1 MSLLRLAYIIALRGI
16 ISSWKLEMI
25 LFLGIL
31 LAVTLLAS
39 GVVFSD
45 LLAEAALRRAL
56 DRSTPQEV
64 NFTVRVNSVLED
76 PSTTSRRATTH
87 QQGLDFVDQRVDPQF
102 GPYLRDRS
110 RLLETAT
117 FFFAGHPDLELADN
131 VRPRGR
137 IKYMKG
143 LVPETRGTAQ
153 RAELVKGHWPYS
165 TADRDPVT
173 RTGPLEVAI
182 DTLGAELLP
191 IEVGDEIEVFPAA
204 GAEEPPSMAVKIV
217 GVFRRSDPEDEFW
230 YGVSRGFSFQDDTW
244 TIIPLFTT
252 EDAILGRVRQV
263 YPRLYTNTTWF
274 FYLDRHGIRAGDI
287 PTIQS
292 TVVTVRDDIHR
303 YLANATADIKLDRVL
318 DDYEEELLLARIP
331 LFLVLFLVTG
341 ILIYYIALVAVIMVR
356 SRAAEISMLK
366 SRGAATFQ
374 IGLLA
379 LVEGLGLAVPAVALG
394 PLLALGISRGI
405 SEAFFDAYGGGL
417 APVSLSADAYLLGMG
432 GALLAVAVL
441 TGSTLVAARQGIVEF
456 RQMGARPS
464 RAPFVHR
471 YYLDLL
477 AVALIGVVWW
487 QIQSRGSFLIRP
499 LGTGGLE
506 VDYSHMVVPVLLL
519 LGLALLILRA
529 FPWGLA
535 LVARVAEPVA
545 PAWLSQGLKRVSR
558 DPILPGTLVV
568 LVMLTTAVGVIG
580 SAFSSTLE
588 RSQRERALYAAGAD
602 LRLQHNGDRVAVPL
616 AGLSELVGEIDGV
629 GSAAEVKRTSGSLLT
644 AGLSTPSVAILG
656 VDADHFAQSTW
667 YRSDFAGGKTP
678 EGLMDPIRGS
688 PSGTPPDGIRLPSD
702 ATAIAVW
709 VRPDR
714 PYRRRSLRARL
725 QDNRGYY
732 FDIELG
738 RLDSVGWQRLEGK
751 LSPLPPPS
759 SVFRDRTAAF
769 IPTPPLT
776 LLSLHINTLFGG
788 TQPGVLFLEDMSAL
802 TLNGEVVL
810 DDFNTIEGWQVVENQ
825 SRPGLYALESSESV
839 TRTGTGKSAAFSWT
853 GGGGGDLLGIRAGT
867 PETPI
872 PAVVS
877 RSVLDL
883 TETGVGETLKLALSD
898 VTLLI
903 RPVAVADFFPTLEV
917 RKEPF
922 VVVDLKTLT
931 HYTNLHTYRGLVG
944 GSNELWINL
953 REENPGAGSA
963 HAGPATAVAEALDG
977 RGIRVTREYLA
988 SEMVSIRVEQPL
1000 VNAGWA
1006 GLLVLMFLAL
1016 VLASASGVMLFSYLD
1031 TRERYAEFAILR
1043 TIGFSRGQLNGVV
1056 WFNLFIMV
1064 VCGVGLGTLAGYQIG
1079 VSLLP
1084 IMEVAEE
1091 GVRITPPMVLQTNW
1105 ETLLVSYLVL
1115 AGVTAITVIWLAW
1128 LLSKLELQ
1136 RILRF

>member
-1 MSLLRLAYIIALRGI
+1 MSLLRLAYIIAVRRI
-16 ISSWKLEMI
+16 ISAWKLEMI

-56 DRSTPQEV
+56 DRATLEDV
-64 NFTVRVNSVLED
+64 NFTVRVNSLLED
-76 PSTTSRRATTH
+76 PSTTSRQATVH
-87 QQGLDFVDQRVDPQF
+87 QEGLDFVDQRVDPRF

-117 FFFAGHPDLELADN
+117 FFFAGHPELELDDDI
-131 VRPRGR
+131 RPRGR

-143 LVPETRGTAQ
+143 LFPETRGTAQ
-153 RAELVKGHWPYS
+153 RAELVKGHWPY
-165 TADRDPVT
+165 ADAGRDPAT
-173 RTGPLEVAI
+173 PRGPLEVAI
-182 DTLGAELLP
+182 DTVGAALLP
-191 IEVGDEIEVFPAA
+191 IEVGDEIDVFPAA

-230 YGVSRGFSFQDDTW
+230 YGVSRDFSFQDDTW

-252 EDAILGRVRQV
+252 EDAILGRVGQA
-263 YPRLYTNTTWF
+263 YPGLYTNTTWF
-274 FYLDRHGIRAGDI
+274 FYLDRHGVRAGDI

-292 TVVTVRDDIHR
+292 TVVTVRDDVHTF
-303 YLANATADIKLDRVL
+303 LANATADIRLDGVL

-341 ILIYYIALVAVIMVR
+341 ILIYYIALVSVLMVR
-356 SRAAEISMLK
+356 SRAPEISMLK
-366 SRGAATFQ
+366 SRGASTFQ

-379 LVEGLGLAVPAVALG
+379 LVEGLVLAVPAVALG

-417 APVSLSADAYLLGMG
+417 SPVSLSVDAYLLGMG
-432 GALLAVAVL
+432 GAALAVAVL
-441 TGSTLVAARQGIVEF
+441 AAFTLITARHGIVEF
-456 RQMGARPS
+456 RQLGARPS
-464 RAPFVHR
+464 GPPFVHR

-487 QIQSRGSFLIRP
+487 QIQSRGSFLVRP
-499 LGTGGLE
+499 LGTSGLE
-506 VDYSHMVVPVLLL
+506 VDYSLLVGPVLLL
-519 LGLALLILRA
+519 LVLALLILRV
-529 FPWGLA
+529 FPWAIAILA
-535 LVARVAEPVA
+535 RALEPVG

-558 DPILPGTLVV
+558 DPIIPGTLVV

-580 SAFSSTLE
+580 STFSSTLE
-588 RSQRERALYAAGAD
+588 RSQRDRALYAAGAD
-602 LRLQHNGDRVAVPL
+602 LRLQHNGDSTPVQL
-616 AGLSELVGEIDGV
+616 GLSELVGDIDGV
-629 GSAAEVKRTSGSLLT
+629 ESAAEVRRTNANLLI

-656 VDADHFAQSTW
+656 VDADHFARTAW

-678 EGLMDPIRGS
+678 EGLMDPIKGS
-688 PSGTPPDGIRLPSD
+688 PSGTPLDGILLPTD
-702 ATAIAVW
+702 ATALAVW

-714 PYRRRSLRARL
+714 PDPRRSLRARL
-725 QDNRGYY
+725 QDDRGYY
-732 FDIELG
+732 FDIALG
-738 RLDSVGWQRLEGK
+738 RMDSAGWQRLEGK
-751 LSPLPPPS
+751 LSPLPFPS
-759 SVFRDRTAAF
+759 SVFRDRAEEI
-769 IPTPPLT
+769 IPTPPIT
-776 LLSLHINTLFGG
+776 LLSLQLRTLFGG
-788 TQPGVLFLEDMSAL
+788 VPPGVLFLQDLSAI
-802 TLNGEVVL
+802 TPDGEVIL
-810 DDFNTIEGWQVVENQ
+810 DDFHTVDGWQVVENH

-839 TRTGTGKSAAFSWT
+839 TRTGTGRSAAFSWT
-853 GGGGGDLLGIRAGT
+853 AGGLGELLGIRSGPQEKA
-867 PETPI
+867 I

-883 TETGVGETLKLALSD
+883 AEARVGDTLKFAASD

-903 RPVAVADFFPTLEV
+903 RPVEVADFFPTLEA
-917 RKEPF
+917 REKPF

-931 HYTNLHTYRGLVG
+931 RYTNLHTYRRLVG

-953 REENPGAGSA
+953 REENPGAGGA
-963 HAGPATAVAEALDG
+963 DPGLATAVVEAMDE
-977 RGIRVTREYLA
+977 RGIRVTGEHLA
-988 SEMVSIRVEQPL
+988 SEMVSSRVEQPL

-1031 TRERYAEFAILR
+1031 TRERYTEFAILR
-1043 TIGFSRGQLNGVV
+1043 TLGFSRGQLNGVV

-1105 ETLLVSYLVL
+1105 ETLLLSYLVL
-1115 AGVTAITVIWLAW
+1115 AGVTAVTIIWLAW

-1136 RILRF
+1136 RVLRF